1 MSAAVVFENV
11 SKYGA
16 VENLNLTVETGER
29 VLLRSGDPVIL
40 RLVAGMEEPDG
51 GTISA
56 LGADV
61 SSLPKGEAAA
71 FRNARIGYAGQD
83 SALFPA
89 LTVLENAALY
99 LTIRGITRNQRASA
113 AKGFLTML
121 GLSHVM
127 HNYPRSLSIAEKRR
141 TALAR
146 ALVAE
151 PVILLL
157 DNLFAGLREN
167 EAAELADYIN
177 SAYDRDGFTVLIC
190 AAEVPPELKLDRE
203 EMV

>member
-1 MSAAVVFENV
+1 MSAAVVFEKV

-16 VENLNLTVETGER
+16 VENLNLTVKTGER
-29 VLLRSGDPVIL
+29 VLFRSGDPAIL
-40 RLVAGMEEPDG
+40 RLVAGMDEPDG
-51 GTISA
+51 GTVSA
-56 LGADV
+56 LGTDI
-61 SSLPKGEAAA
+61 SSLPKEEAAA
-71 FRNARIGYAGQD
+71 FRNARIGYAGQE
-83 SALFPA
+83 SVLSPA

-99 LTIRGITRNQRASA
+99 LTIRGISRNQRNCT
-113 AKGFLTML
+113 AKEFLTML

-151 PVILLL
+151 PEILLL

-177 SAYDRDGFTVLIC
+177 SAYDRDSFTVLIC

>member
-16 VENLNLTVETGER
+16 VENFDLMVKTGER

-40 RLVAGMEEPDG
+40 RLVAGMDEPEG
-51 GTISA
+51 GTVSA
-56 LGADV
+56 LGTDI
-61 SSLPKGEAAA
+61 SSLPKEEAAA
-71 FRNARIGYAGQD
+71 LRNARIGYAGQD
-83 SALFPA
+83 SALFHA
-89 LTVLENAALY
+89 LTVSENAALY
-99 LTIRGITRNQRASA
+99 LTIRGTPRNQRVSA
-113 AKGFLTML
+113 AEDFLTMF

-127 HNYPRSLSIAEKRR
+127 HNYPISLSIAEKRR
-141 TALAR
+141 TVLAR
-146 ALVAE
+146 SLVAGPE
-151 PVILLL
+151 ILLL

-167 EAAELADYIN
+167 EAAELARQIN

-203 EMV
+203 VMV

>member
-11 SKYGA
+11 SKYGV
-16 VENLNLTVETGER
+16 VENFDLTVETRER

-40 RLVAGMEEPDG
+40 RLVVGMDEPDG
-51 GTISA
+51 GTVSA
-56 LGADV
+56 LGTDV

-83 SALFPA
+83 SVLFPA

-99 LTIRGITRNQRASA
+99 LAIRGITRNQRASA

-127 HNYPRSLSIAEKRR
+127 HNYPNSLSIAEKRR
-141 TALAR
+141 IVLAR

-151 PVILLL
+151 PEILLL
-157 DNLFAGLREN
+157 GNLFSGLREN
-167 EAAELADYIN
+167 EAAELADQIN